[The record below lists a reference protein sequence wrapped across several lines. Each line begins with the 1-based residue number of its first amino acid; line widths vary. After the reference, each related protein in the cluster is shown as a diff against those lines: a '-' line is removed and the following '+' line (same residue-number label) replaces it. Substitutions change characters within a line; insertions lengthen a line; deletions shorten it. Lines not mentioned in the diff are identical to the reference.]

1 MVIAANGRC
10 TFWFDAYLKCNFT
23 EIGPCHSIKNLPKTL
38 KTALSFS
45 HGRKHSLNPTEVN
58 YRANIRAMKKL
69 GVTHILATTCCGSL
83 REEMKPGD
91 FVVLDSFIDRW
102 VHLML
107 NLIPYCLVT
116 LSSSSPAGLPNVTR
130 SQVDQCRRFQMFS
143 MLNADDIFIFP
154 KS

>member
-107 NLIPYCLVT
+107 NLI
-116 LSSSSPAGLPNVTR
+116 LSCYL
-130 SQVDQCRRFQMFS
+130 
-143 MLNADDIFIFP
+143 
-154 KS
+154 K

>member
-1 MVIAANGRC
+1 MQFHGDWSLPLNQKSAE
-10 TFWFDAYLKCNFT
+10 DS
-23 EIGPCHSIKNLPKTL
+23 EI
-38 KTALSFS
+38 ALSFS

-102 VHLML
+102 VQLIH
-107 NLIPYCLVT
+107 NLILYCHLVVIRLQDYQT
-116 LSSSSPAGLPNVTR
+116 SSGYKLANV
-130 SQVDQCRRFQMFS
+130 DALKC
-143 MLNADDIFIFP
+143 
-154 KS
+154 

>member
-1 MVIAANGRC
+1 MQFHGDWSLPLNQKSAE
-10 TFWFDAYLKCNFT
+10 DS
-23 EIGPCHSIKNLPKTL
+23 EI
-38 KTALSFS
+38 ALSFS

-107 NLIPYCLVT
+107 NLI
-116 LSSSSPAGLPNVTR
+116 LSCYL
-130 SQVDQCRRFQMFS
+130 
-143 MLNADDIFIFP
+143 
-154 KS
+154 K